1 MTTIN
6 PKYDIGHIS
15 GMTINLFLR
24 GLYPYFLWVFNM
36 KVVDF
41 IIDDNMNISMVQK
54 DFSQMFPYL
63 RLEFF
68 TQPQFDNGSLPK
80 KLIPVSTTFRN
91 LRKAIGSEA
100 ISITPAMTINDLEKN
115 FRSNYGLFIKV
126 YRKSGKAWLET
137 TLTNEWTLE
146 EQNKAGE
153 ELSNR

>member
-15 GMTINLFLR
+15 GIAINLILR
-24 GLYPYFLWVFNM
+24 RVNPCFFWIINVM
-36 KVVDF
+36 EVDF
-41 IIDDNMNISMVQK
+41 IIEDNMNISAVQK
-54 DFSQMFPYL
+54 NFSSLFPYL

-68 TQPQFDNGSLPK
+68 TQPYYENGSSPN
-80 KLIPVSTTFRN
+80 KLIPVTTAFREY
-91 LRKAIGSEA
+91 RKSIGSDT
-100 ISITPAMTINDLEKN
+100 ITINPTMTIKDLEKN
-115 FRSNYGLFIKV
+115 IRSSYGLYIKV

>member
-1 MTTIN
+1 
-6 PKYDIGHIS
+6 
-15 GMTINLFLR
+15 
-24 GLYPYFLWVFNM
+24 M
-36 KVVDF
+36 KEVNF
-41 IIDDNMNISMVQK
+41 IIDDDMNVLAVQK
-54 DFSQMFPYL
+54 DFSEMFPYL

-68 TQPQFDNGSLPK
+68 TEPHYENGTSQK
-80 KLIPVSTTFRN
+80 KLIPLSTTFRDF
-91 LRKAIGSEA
+91 RKSTGSEA

-115 FRSNYGLFIKV
+115 IRSSFGLFIKV